1 MTVSIIDYINGLG
14 KRWRVLAENGTLTN
28 QRPVGLYAGAQV
40 LCLFPVTGVALE
52 FDLEDEI
59 LQRVHV
65 ITQASEL
72 RGPSYQGALPGDL
85 DGVCNKAEVRAKLGK
100 AVKEVGPV
108 KLSEPV
114 GMVGGWDGFHYAM
127 KDGEVLF
134 LMVRYTLSDSVESIT
149 FEKARALQH

>member
-1 MTVSIIDYINGLG
+1 MIEYINGLG
-14 KRWRVLAENGTLTN
+14 KRWGVLAENGTLAS
-28 QRPVGLYAGAQV
+28 QRPVGLYPGAQV
-40 LCLFPVTGVALE
+40 LCLSPITGVALE
-52 FDLEDEI
+52 FDLDNEI

-65 ITQASEL
+65 ILQASEV
-72 RGPSYQGALPGDL
+72 RGLPYQGALPRDL
-85 DGVCNKAEVRAKLGK
+85 EGLHNKAEVRAKLGK

-108 KLSEPV
+108 KLPEPV